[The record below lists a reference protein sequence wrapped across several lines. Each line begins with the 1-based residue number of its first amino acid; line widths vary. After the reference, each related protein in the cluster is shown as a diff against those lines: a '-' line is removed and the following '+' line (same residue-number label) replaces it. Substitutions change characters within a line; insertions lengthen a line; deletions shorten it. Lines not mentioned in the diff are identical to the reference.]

1 MSKETYNELLRLVSD
16 PTRFQ
21 ILIILL
27 NAPAQNPA
35 DLAKKLSLTR
45 PGIEKHLKMLRT
57 FWLIE
62 REVESWPSPRFV
74 YGLTQVGRDFLN
86 RLTDLFDSYTHETCG
101 SIVSEIETIEKKF
114 ILGKI
119 KRPQYEEEL
128 KELKKA
134 QKIFENT

>member
-1 MSKETYNELLRLVSD
+1 MS
-16 PTRFQ
+16 
-21 ILIILL
+21 
-27 NAPAQNPA
+27 AQNPA

-86 RLTDLFDSYTHETCG
+86 RLTDLFDSYTHETGG
-101 SIVSEIETIEKKF
+101 SIVSEIETIEKRF

-119 KRPQYEEEL
+119 KRHQYEEEL

-134 QKIFENT
+134 QKIFESK